1 MNISKI
7 LLLCGGCGLLNCLN
21 VNAQRPIIQTKYTA
35 DPAPMVYNDTVFLY
49 TTHDEDD
56 AEGFKM
62 QDWLLYTST
71 DMVNWT
77 DHGVVASLKSFDWV
91 KRDNGAWAE
100 QVVERNGKFYMYC
113 PIHGNGIGVLV
124 SDSPYGPFKDPLGK
138 PLVWQKEHW
147 DDIDPTVFIDEDGQ
161 AYMYWGNPNCYYV
174 KLNEDMISYSG
185 DIVKLKETPEHY
197 QEGPWFYKRNGHYYL
212 AFASTCCP
220 EGIGYAMSDSPT
232 GPWKTKG
239 YIMRPTERTRGNH
252 PGVMDYKG
260 KSYVFGL
267 NYDLLK
273 LETNTHYERRS
284 VSVAEMHYNED
295 GTIQEVPYWADTKLE
310 QIGTF
315 NPFRKVEAET
325 MAWGYGLKTAPNAD
339 KSLSVVDVNNGE
351 YICVRGVNF
360 GKNKARRFEVSA
372 LPLEG
377 GNLKI
382 RLDAPDGKVVGNVN
396 IPQGNETSKYE
407 LYSCEVN
414 AVSGIHD
421 LYLSFEG
428 ENNKDLFELDYWKF

>member
-382 RLDAPDGKVVGNVN
+382 RLDVPDGKIVGNVN